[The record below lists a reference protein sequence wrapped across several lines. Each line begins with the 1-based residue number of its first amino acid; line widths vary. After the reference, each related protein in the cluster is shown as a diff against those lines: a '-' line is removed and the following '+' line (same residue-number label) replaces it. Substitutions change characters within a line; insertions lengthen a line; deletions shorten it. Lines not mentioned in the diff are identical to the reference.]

1 MVVLMYKQHMELQ
14 VYADKRVFPQKVEWN
29 IVVMCLSTKSQNARD
44 DSVLRRC

>member
-1 MVVLMYKQHMELQ
+1 MYKQHTELQ

-29 IVVMCLSTKSQNARD
+29 IVMCLSTKSQNARD